1 MEIRMLQM
9 PEILPALHLVWDVFA
24 EETAPECKPE
34 GVESFRKFIKYDYIS
49 QIWQRGNL
57 VFFGAYEGGEMCGT
71 LAIRPDGHIVLF
83 FVKKQWQGKGVGRML
98 FQSAYLLCKN
108 QFRLDRM
115 TVNAAP
121 KAVEKY
127 IHLGMHAVSDV
138 CETDGL
144 VYIPM
149 EMSVNG
155 GIHVQKKSK
164 APWIALGVYA
174 VFLIFILIVFTVIIK
189 DEFQAESWGRNR
201 AYDYRDDSE
210 EDWPS
215 YGSGNEDNSGGD
227 DGSYGRSGEE
237 LSGVNGI
244 PEYIAED
251 LPYEI
256 NDDEYVYSGEGMQSA
271 LVEFSVSY
279 PKITGLDDEKTEKAV
294 NEKLKNIA
302 KETVV
307 RIYEDP
313 TPEIKERVVSESTPL
328 LIDYV
333 SYKVCYATEDIISV
347 VYDDSAYEGGQSYY
361 AQHIR
366 TCNIN
371 LKDGTVYEVKDIVE
385 LSDAFME
392 KWLETM
398 RQEAGRQELLSE
410 LDLRTMRKALEGDSQ
425 DGVYEVNFFLDKNGI
440 EIGYDFNYKSD
451 DPNDLKFA
459 WVTAPFT
466 FDEIKE
472 YAADNDFWKYVRK

>member
-1 MEIRMLQM
+1 MDIRMLQL
-9 PEILPALHLVWDVFA
+9 PEILPALHLVWEVFA
-24 EETAPECKPE
+24 EEIAPACKPE

-57 VFFGAYEGGEMCGT
+57 IFFGAYEGEEMCGT
-71 LAIRPDGHIVLF
+71 LAVRPDGHIVLF
-83 FVKKQWQGKGVGRML
+83 FVKKQRQGRGIGRML
-98 FQSAYLLCKN
+98 FRSAYFFCKN
-108 QFRLDRM
+108 QLRVSRI

-121 KAVEKY
+121 NAVEKY
-127 IHLGMHAVSDV
+127 VHMGMHAVSDL

-144 VYIPM
+144 VYVPM
-149 EMSVNG
+149 EMSVDVG
-155 GIHVQKKSK
+155 KPVQKKSK
-164 APWIALGVYA
+164 APWIALGLFA
-174 VFLIFILIVFTVIIK
+174 AFLIFILIIFTVIIK
-189 DEFQAESWGRNR
+189 DEFQAESWGRNK
-201 AYDYRDDSE
+201 AYDYGDESGG
-210 EDWPS
+210 DWPS
-215 YGSGNEDNSGGD
+215 YGSGNEGNSGGD
-227 DGSYGRSGEE
+227 DEAYGESSEN
-237 LSGVNGI
+237 LSGVNAI

-256 NDDEYVYSGEGMQSA
+256 KDDEYVYSGEGMQSA
-271 LVEFSVSY
+271 LVEFSVTY
-279 PKITGLDDEKTEKAV
+279 PKITGLKDEKTEKAI

-307 RIYEDP
+307 RIYEEP

-333 SYKVCYATEDIISV
+333 SYKVCYATKDIISV
-347 VYDDSAYEGGQSYY
+347 VYDDSAYEGGQNYFN
-361 AQHIR
+361 QHIR

-385 LSDAFME
+385 LNDAFME

-398 RQEAGRQELLSE
+398 RQEAGRPELLSE
-410 LDLRTMRKALEGDSQ
+410 LDQKTMKKALEGDSQ
-425 DGVYEVNFFLDKNGI
+425 DGVYVVNFFLDKNGI
-440 EIGYDFNYKSD
+440 EIGYDFNYKPD
-451 DPNDLKFA
+451 DPNNSKFA